1 MAKINRSVMI
11 VFALLVGAALCAQDA
26 SQTNSPPQTAQ
37 GPQFPWPQFQGP
49 QNLAIVI
56 DCSAR
61 AERRFEFLR
70 RAAVESLRRLADTDI
85 VSVVVYNDHASVL
98 VPAQQAKNRAEIM
111 ECIQELKPRG
121 DAALFAGISAAAEEL
136 RKNKDGKFTN
146 RMFVLNASLGN
157 VGPHSEGELWDF
169 VDALAKENMR
179 VFFAGMMRRGGP
191 GGEGRSGGFRGR
203 EWPGGFGARGF
214 GPNRMRIPRRQ
225 PEAKEGE
232 KPPQKEQP

>member
-1 MAKINRSVMI
+1 MI
-11 VFALLVGAALCAQDA
+11 ACVLLVGAALCAQDA
-26 SQTNSPPQTAQ
+26 SQTNSPPQNVQ
-37 GPQFPWPQFQGP
+37 QVPQFQWPQFQGP

-56 DCSAR
+56 DCSAA
-61 AERRFEFLR
+61 AERRFDFLR

-85 VSVVVYNDHASVL
+85 VSVVVYSDHASVL
-98 VPAQQAKNRAEIM
+98 APAQAAKNREELI
-111 ECIQELKPRG
+111 EKLETLKPRG
-121 DAALFAGISAAAEEL
+121 EAALFAGISAAAEEL

-203 EWPGGFGARGF
+203 GWPGGFGARGF

-232 KPPQKEQP
+232 RQPQKEQP

>member
-1 MAKINRSVMI
+1 MAKINRSAMI
-11 VFALLVGAALCAQDA
+11 VCAFLVGTALCAQDA
-26 SQTNSPPQTAQ
+26 SQTNSLPQTAP

-70 RAAVESLRRLADTDI
+70 RVAVESLRRLADTDI

-98 VPAQQAKNRAEIM
+98 VPAQEAKNRAEIM
-111 ECIQELKPRG
+111 ENIQELKPRG

-146 RMFVLNASLGN
+146 RIFVLNASLGN
-157 VGPHSEGELWDF
+157 VGPHSEGEMWDF
-169 VDALAKENMR
+169 ADALAKENMR
-179 VFFAGMMRRGGP
+179 VFFAGMMRRGRP

-203 EWPGGFGARGF
+203 GRPGGFGVRGF

-225 PEAKEGE
+225 SEVREGE
-232 KPPQKEQP
+232 KQPQKERP